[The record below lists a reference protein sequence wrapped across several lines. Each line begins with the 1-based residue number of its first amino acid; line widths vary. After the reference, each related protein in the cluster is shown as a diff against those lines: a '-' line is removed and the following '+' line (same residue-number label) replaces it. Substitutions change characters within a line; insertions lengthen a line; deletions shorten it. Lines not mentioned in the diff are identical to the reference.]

1 MHDAFGPALF
11 IAGRVHCPVSL
22 IVFCDSISCQLM
34 KRNRPTRIIFAGY
47 PRRADPARPACER
60 NTHESAKPDTART
73 EARSALRP
81 CADAPIPPAK
91 SGMAIAGFVLGLIA
105 ILTSFLPIINNLS
118 FFLAILGLIFGI
130 IGFVGIT
137 KGKKSGRGFAIAA
150 IVLCV
155 VSGAVV
161 LATQSAF
168 SSAIDGASSSTTT
181 SSTTSSSSD
190 DAQSA
195 TEQTADA
202 NQAADFTVSD
212 EKLNKDSYGATIT
225 GTVTN
230 VSGKDKSYVQISYTL
245 YDKEGNL
252 LGNAYANANDLK
264 AGASWKYE
272 AYAGVSDPKAIA
284 TFERGDMTSW

>member
-1 MHDAFGPALF
+1 MNQQNQIPPA
-11 IAGRVHCPVSL
+11 P
-22 IVFCDSISCQLM
+22 
-34 KRNRPTRIIFAGY
+34 
-47 PRRADPARPACER
+47 
-60 NTHESAKPDTART
+60 KPDQHY
-73 EARSALRP
+73 SHGQMP
-81 CADAPIPPAK
+81 PIPPAK

-105 ILTSFLPIINNLS
+105 IFTSFVPIINNLS
-118 FFLAILGLIFGI
+118 FFLAVLGLIFGI
-130 IGFVGIT
+130 IGLVGIV
-137 KGKKSGRGFAIAA
+137 KGKKSGKGFAIAA

-161 LATQSAF
+161 LATQSAY
-168 SSAIDGASSSTTT
+168 SSAFESASSSTTA
-181 SSTTSSSSD
+181 SSTASDPSSD
-190 DAQSA
+190 SQSA

-202 NQAADFTVSD
+202 NQTTDFTVSD

-252 LGNAYANANDLK
+252 LGNAYANASDLK
-264 AGASWKYE
+264 AGSSWKYE
-272 AYAGVSDPKAIA
+272 AYAAVSDPKAIA

>member
-1 MHDAFGPALF
+1 MFSQVIHGAPILRALLAKVIRMNQQNQIPPAPQP
-11 IAGRVHCPVSL
+11 GQHYS
-22 IVFCDSISCQLM
+22 
-34 KRNRPTRIIFAGY
+34 
-47 PRRADPARPACER
+47 PAQMP
-60 NTHESAKPDTART
+60 
-73 EARSALRP
+73 
-81 CADAPIPPAK
+81 PIPPSK

-105 ILTSFLPIINNLS
+105 ILTSFLPIIINLS

>member
-1 MHDAFGPALF
+1 M
-11 IAGRVHCPVSL
+11 
-22 IVFCDSISCQLM
+22 
-34 KRNRPTRIIFAGY
+34 
-47 PRRADPARPACER
+47 
-60 NTHESAKPDTART
+60 
-73 EARSALRP
+73 
-81 CADAPIPPAK
+81 
-91 SGMAIAGFVLGLIA
+91 
-105 ILTSFLPIINNLS
+105 
-118 FFLAILGLIFGI
+118 AILGLVFGT